1 MTKKKF
7 SPPNIVKSNSALTL
21 AEQWVSKMT
30 KAVDDEQNEVEGR
43 LPRLGLG
50 AKVSRQFSV
59 GPLSDPIE
67 RKLFAKLDTRTKR
80 TEESNLATKDEL
92 NDDSDDSEDTESRS
106 QVFNKKRTATPM
118 MPSVQTKKKKN

>member
-1 MTKKKF
+1 MTKEKF

-43 LPRLGLG
+43 HPRLGLG
-50 AKVSRQFSV
+50 AKFSRQFNV

-106 QVFNKKRTATPM
+106 QVFNKKRAATPM
-118 MPSVQTKKKKN
+118 MPSVQTKKKKK